1 MSRVACLSIVLAS
14 LVAAPGCNGCFGGF
28 NCRRPSFLEFGSPC
42 GAGMLQ
48 GSPGPAC
55 GAAPCGAQECGSA
68 CPPAVES
75 AAPCCDGAVHQGG
88 AVMMPAGS
96 VGALN

>member
-48 GSPGPAC
+48 GSPAPAC
-55 GAAPCGAQECGSA
+55 GAPACASA
-68 CPPAVES
+68 CPPATES
-75 AAPCCDGAVHQGG
+75 AAPCCDGAVHQGVPVNMPM
-88 AVMMPAGS
+88 APAG
-96 VGALN
+96 AFN